1 HGGNSYGYESDP
13 GYDPAPML
21 SRLDLRG
28 PDADPRVVLAAT
40 SPPVDEPVELVR
52 EIIEDVRAR
61 GDVALRE
68 LTARFDGCTIE
79 ALRVPA
85 GVPSAALEAV
95 GPELR
100 AALETAAQRIR
111 GYHEAQGKAQG
122 PVG

>member
-28 PDADPRVVLAAT
+28 PDADPRVVLAAAS
-40 SPPVDEPVELVR
+40 SPIDEPVELVR

-68 LTARFDGCTIE
+68 LTARFDGCTVDE
-79 ALRVPA
+79 LRVPA
-85 GVPSAALEAV
+85 GRLNAALNATNV
-95 GPELR
+95 ELR
-100 AALETAAQRIR
+100 TALETAAERIR
-111 GYHEAQGKAQG
+111 GYHAAQATA
-122 PVG
+122 